1 MKQKGL
7 TLGVVILQIIGL
19 MGWST
24 FAFGD
29 TSWGI
34 KTYTGRL
41 SEDITQLTVAGNN
54 VEVYG
59 YIHVYQYLLLH
70 DQTLVVLGRKDH
82 NIPVL
87 SAISLPDHTE
97 TVIATYSSI
106 VVKYF
111 HTATLLAFSLDK
123 VPSPSLFILL
133 QYIEDES
140 GRNMEE
146 SRTFLE
152 LFCAQEGQYTLL
164 RKEQLTETHMMYEGL
179 DDLQPRYTALQLA
192 EGPEQ
197 YPAKKDLMRYFFSD
211 VNEDGYADILIWKQE
226 YQALPIDDP
235 RTVNGMFFLANETLN
250 VMYFEAGERTF
261 SSIMGLDQSRV
272 KSLRQIIHQ

>member
-29 TSWGI
+29 TSWGVR
-34 KTYTGRL
+34 TYAGRL
-41 SEDITQLTVAGNN
+41 SEDITQLTVAGEN
-54 VEVYG
+54 VEDYG
-59 YIHVYQYLLLH
+59 YIHVYQYLLFH
-70 DQTLVVLGRKDH
+70 DRTLILLGRKDH

-87 SAISLPDHTE
+87 SAISMSDHTE

-111 HTATLLAFSLDK
+111 HTATLLAFSLDEI
-123 VPSPSLFILL
+123 PSSTLFILL

-146 SRTFLE
+146 SRTFIE
-152 LFCAQEGQYTLL
+152 LFRAEEGKYTLL

-179 DDLQPRYTALQLA
+179 DQLHPQYTALQLA

-197 YPAKKDLMRYFFSD
+197 HPATKDLLHYFFSD
-211 VNEDGYADILIWKQE
+211 VNEDGYVDILIWKQH
-226 YQALPIDDP
+226 YQALSIDDP
-235 RTVNGMFFLANETLN
+235 RTADGMFFLAHETLH
-250 VMYFEAGERTF
+250 VMYFEAEERTF
-261 SSIMGLDQSRV
+261 SSVMELDQSRV